1 MKNPRKISHPLALAV
16 LVLLFEKAM
25 HPYEMAATL
34 KQRGKER
41 SIKLRY
47 GSLYTVIGQ
56 LERDGF
62 IEAAG
67 TERDGGRPERTTYR
81 ITDAGETEMSSWLRA
96 LLAEP
101 VKEYPQFEAA
111 LSLLPA
117 LPPKDVQL
125 LLAERLGRLEEQER
139 QMQADLDDAAATN
152 MPALFL
158 VESEYA
164 LALVRAERAYVKGL
178 VRGIETGELSG
189 VEQWQQWHLDHKR
202 N

>member
-1 MKNPRKISHPLALAV
+1 LAV

-56 LERDGF
+56 LEREGF
-62 IEAAG
+62 IQAAG

-81 ITDAGETEMSSWLRA
+81 ITDVGESEMSSWLRA

-125 LLAERLGRLEEQER
+125 LLAERLGRLEEQDR
-139 QMQADLDDAAATN
+139 QMQADLTDAAATN
-152 MPALFL
+152 VPALFL

>member
-34 KQRGKER
+34 KQRRKER

-56 LERDGF
+56 LEREGF

-81 ITDAGETEMSSWLRA
+81 ITDAGETEMSSWLQA

-101 VKEYPQFEAA
+101 VKEYPRFEAA

-139 QMQADLDDAAATN
+139 QMQADLEDAAATN

>member
-1 MKNPRKISHPLALAV
+1 MKKPRKISNPLALAV

-34 KQRGKER
+34 KQRGKEQ

-47 GSLYTVIGQ
+47 GSLYTVIHQ
-56 LERDGF
+56 LERERF

-139 QMQADLDDAAATN
+139 QMQADLKDAAATN

-178 VRGIETGELSG
+178 VRGIESGELGG

>member
-1 MKNPRKISHPLALAV
+1 
-16 LVLLFEKAM
+16 
-25 HPYEMAATL
+25 
-34 KQRGKER
+34 
-41 SIKLRY
+41 
-47 GSLYTVIGQ
+47 
-56 LERDGF
+56 
-62 IEAAG
+62 
-67 TERDGGRPERTTYR
+67 
-81 ITDAGETEMSSWLRA
+81 MSTWLRA

-139 QMQADLDDAAATN
+139 QMQADLKDAAGTN

-178 VRGIETGELSG
+178 VRGIETGELGG

>member
-1 MKNPRKISHPLALAV
+1 MKNPRKISSPLALAV

-34 KQRGKER
+34 KQRGKEQ

-56 LERDGF
+56 LQREGF
-62 IEAAG
+62 IEATG
-67 TERDGGRPERTTYR
+67 TERDGARPERTTYR
-81 ITDAGETEMSSWLRA
+81 ITDAGEAEMSSWLRG

-117 LPPKDVQL
+117 LPPADAQL

-139 QMQADLDDAAATN
+139 QMQADLKVAAEEN

-158 VESEYA
+158 AENEYA

-178 VRGIETGELSG
+178 VRGIETGELGG

>member
-1 MKNPRKISHPLALAV
+1 MKNPRKISNPLALAV

-34 KQRGKER
+34 KQRGKEQ

-56 LERDGF
+56 LEREGL

-81 ITDAGETEMSSWLRA
+81 ITHAGETEMSSWLRA

-139 QMQADLDDAAATN
+139 RMQADLEDAAATN
-152 MPALFL
+152 IPALFL

-178 VRGIETGELSG
+178 LRGIETGELSG

>member
-25 HPYEMAATL
+25 HPYEMARTL
-34 KQRGKER
+34 KQRRKEQ

-56 LERDGF
+56 LEREGF

-67 TERDGGRPERTTYR
+67 TERDGGRPARTTYR

-101 VKEYPQFEAA
+101 VKEYPRFEAA

-117 LPPKDVQL
+117 LPPKDVQM

-139 QMQADLDDAAATN
+139 QMQADLEEAAVTN
-152 MPALFL
+152 MPGLFL

-164 LALVRAERAYVKGL
+164 IALVRAERTYVKGL
-178 VRGIETGELSG
+178 VRGIQTGELSG

>member
-1 MKNPRKISHPLALAV
+1 MKKTRKIRSPLGLAV

-34 KQRGKER
+34 QQRRKEQ

-47 GSLYTVIGQ
+47 GSLYTVISQ
-56 LERDGF
+56 LQREGF

-101 VKEYPQFEAA
+101 VKEYPHFEAA

-117 LPPKDVQL
+117 LPPRDVQIF
-125 LLAERLGRLEEQER
+125 LAERLGRLEEQER
-139 QMQADLDDAAATN
+139 QMQADLTEAAAAN

-164 LALVRAERAYVKGL
+164 LALVRAERAYVKDL
-178 VRGIETGELSG
+178 VRGIETGELGG
-189 VEQWQQWHLDHKR
+189 VQQWQQWHLDHQH